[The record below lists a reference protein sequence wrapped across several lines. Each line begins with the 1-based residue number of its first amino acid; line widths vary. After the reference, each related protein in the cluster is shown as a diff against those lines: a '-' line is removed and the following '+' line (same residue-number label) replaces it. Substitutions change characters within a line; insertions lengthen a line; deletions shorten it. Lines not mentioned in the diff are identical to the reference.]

1 MNHLGIA
8 DPLKDVLDALSNT
21 PVIKLW
27 YMTFMNFCLVCWTL
41 VLLLLLLFLFFFWMQ
56 EEFAFYEVN
65 DPFVQNF
72 ITSLDS
78 ILTSFKVCLHR
89 LPSDLV
95 S

>member
-1 MNHLGIA
+1 MVH
-8 DPLKDVLDALSNT
+8 DVYVFLLS
-21 PVIKLW
+21 
-27 YMTFMNFCLVCWTL
+27 
-41 VLLLLLLFLFFFWMQ
+41 LLNSCFIIIIISFFFWMQ

-89 LPSDLV
+89 LPSGLV

>member
-1 MNHLGIA
+1 MVH
-8 DPLKDVLDALSNT
+8 DVYEFLLS
-21 PVIKLW
+21 
-27 YMTFMNFCLVCWTL
+27 
-41 VLLLLLLFLFFFWMQ
+41 LLNYCFFIIIISFFFWMQ

-89 LPSDLV
+89 LPSGLV

>member
-1 MNHLGIA
+1 MVH
-8 DPLKDVLDALSNT
+8 DVYEFLLS
-21 PVIKLW
+21 
-27 YMTFMNFCLVCWTL
+27 
-41 VLLLLLLFLFFFWMQ
+41 LLNSCFIIIIISFFFFWMQ

-89 LPSDLV
+89 LPSGLV

>member
-1 MNHLGIA
+1 MVH
-8 DPLKDVLDALSNT
+8 DVYEFLLS
-21 PVIKLW
+21 
-27 YMTFMNFCLVCWTL
+27 
-41 VLLLLLLFLFFFWMQ
+41 LLNSCFIIIISFFFWMQ

-89 LPSDLV
+89 LPSGLV

>member
-1 MNHLGIA
+1 MVH
-8 DPLKDVLDALSNT
+8 DVYEFLLS
-21 PVIKLW
+21 
-27 YMTFMNFCLVCWTL
+27 
-41 VLLLLLLFLFFFWMQ
+41 LLNSCFIIIIIFFWMQ

-89 LPSDLV
+89 LPSGLV

>member
-1 MNHLGIA
+1 MVH
-8 DPLKDVLDALSNT
+8 DVYEFLLSLLNSCFIII
-21 PVIKLW
+21 VIS
-27 YMTFMNFCLVCWTL
+27 
-41 VLLLLLLFLFFFWMQ
+41 FFFWMQ

-89 LPSDLV
+89 LPSGLV

>member
-1 MNHLGIA
+1 
-8 DPLKDVLDALSNT
+8 
-21 PVIKLW
+21 
-27 YMTFMNFCLVCWTL
+27 
-41 VLLLLLLFLFFFWMQ
+41 MQ

-89 LPSDLV
+89 LTSGPV
-95 S
+95 SLQIFE

>member
-1 MNHLGIA
+1 MVH
-8 DPLKDVLDALSNT
+8 DVYEFLLSLLYSCFIII
-21 PVIKLW
+21 VIS
-27 YMTFMNFCLVCWTL
+27 
-41 VLLLLLLFLFFFWMQ
+41 FFFWMQ

-89 LPSDLV
+89 LPSGLV

>member
-1 MNHLGIA
+1 MVH
-8 DPLKDVLDALSNT
+8 DV
-21 PVIKLW
+21 
-27 YMTFMNFCLVCWTL
+27 YE
-41 VLLLLLLFLFFFWMQ
+41 FLFSLLNSCFIIIIIYLFFWMQ

-89 LPSDLV
+89 LPSGLV

>member
-1 MNHLGIA
+1 
-8 DPLKDVLDALSNT
+8 
-21 PVIKLW
+21 
-27 YMTFMNFCLVCWTL
+27 
-41 VLLLLLLFLFFFWMQ
+41 MQ

-89 LPSDLV
+89 LTSGPVSLQIFEYQWSLQEDVGYFCVLV
-95 S
+95 PKVIMANTII

>member
-1 MNHLGIA
+1 
-8 DPLKDVLDALSNT
+8 
-21 PVIKLW
+21 
-27 YMTFMNFCLVCWTL
+27 
-41 VLLLLLLFLFFFWMQ
+41 MQ

-78 ILTSFKVCLHR
+78 ILKSFKVCLHR
-89 LPSDLV
+89 LPSGLV